1 MNTRKKNLPSQEG
14 QQILEMLRQSVSK
27 ALEKK
32 RRLGQYAV
40 IWKNGKPVAT
50 GGDAPVSDKTI
61 TNGASDLVKENA
73 VSLTNGAD
81 K

>member
-1 MNTRKKNLPSQEG
+1 MNTRKKDLPSQEG
-14 QQILEMLRQSVSK
+14 QQVLEILRQSVSK

-50 GGDAPVSDKTI
+50 GEDAPET
-61 TNGASDLVKENA
+61 KE
-73 VSLTNGAD
+73 AD
-81 K
+81 KE

>member
-1 MNTRKKNLPSQEG
+1 MNTQKKNPPSQEG
-14 QQILEMLRQSVSK
+14 QQVLEILRQSVSK

-40 IWKNGKPVAT
+40 VWKNGKPVAT
-50 GGDAPVSDKTI
+50 GDDAPDPDKMA
-61 TNGASDLVKENA
+61 TNNKGDLVKENV
-73 VSLTNGAD
+73 VSLTNGEG